1 MVLQTVY
8 KAGNSDV
15 ISIPVDIK
23 KITGIKTG
31 TDIMISVSSDQKTIL
46 INKAGDVP
54 SSKINPEFYSWLE
67 KFNNKYSLSLKALAE
82 EK

>member
-1 MVLQTVY
+1 MILQTVY

-15 ISIPVDIK
+15 ISIPVNIK
-23 KITGIKTG
+23 KLTGITTG
-31 TDIMISVSSDQKTIL
+31 TDIMISVSDDQKTIL

-54 SSKINPEFYSWLE
+54 STKVNPEFYSWLN
-67 KFNNKYSLSLKALAE
+67 KFNQKYNTSLQTLAD

>member
-1 MVLQTVY
+1 MILQTVY

-23 KITGIKTG
+23 KTTGIKTG
-31 TDIMISVSSDQKTIL
+31 TDIVISLSGDQKTIL

-54 SSKINPEFYSWLE
+54 SSKINPEFYSWLD
-67 KFNNKYSLSLKALAE
+67 KFNQKYNLSLQTLAD